1 MVSRVIIIVLDSLG
15 AGHAPDAAAY
25 GDEGANT
32 LVNMSRA
39 VPGGLRVPHLQALGL
54 GGITP
59 EPIVG
64 CPPARVP
71 LASFGRLIE
80 RSAGKDTTTGHWEMI
95 GIVTDHP
102 FPTFPHGF
110 PQDLMQRWADHVGV
124 DGWLH
129 NNVASGTEIIARLGM
144 QHIRTGLPIVY
155 TSADSV
161 FQIAAHEQYFGLERL
176 FRICEKTREL
186 LDPLRVA
193 RVIARPFI
201 GEDPATF
208 QRTANRHDYSLKP
221 PEPNDL
227 TRIRDAG
234 YPVTAIG
241 KIYDIFA
248 GSGITRSLRS
258 RSNREGMQLLTT
270 ELASRAP
277 GLYFLNLV
285 EFDMLYG
292 HRRDPIGYARALYE
306 FDCDLHYVLRSLD
319 HNDILIITA
328 DHGLDPTWP
337 GADHTRE
344 TVPFLLFQPGTVGEP
359 LGVRTGFCDVG
370 ATACNALRVPVASG
384 TPVPVL

>member
-1 MVSRVIIIVLDSLG
+1 MVDRVIIIVLDSVG

-39 VPGGLRVPHLQALGL
+39 LERGLYLPFLQAFGL

-64 CPPARVP
+64 CPPARTP

-80 RSAGKDTTTGHWEMI
+80 RSAGKDTTTGHWEMM
-95 GIVTDHP
+95 GIVTAEP
-102 FPTFPHGF
+102 FPTFPNGF
-110 PQDLMQRWADHVGV
+110 PQELMERWARAAGV

-129 NNVASGTEIIARLGM
+129 NNVASGTEIIARLGED
-144 QHIRTGLPIVY
+144 HVRTGLPIVY

-161 FQIAAHEQYFGLERL
+161 FQIAAHETHFGLERL
-176 FRICEKTREL
+176 YQICERTREL

-201 GEDPATF
+201 GDDAASFT
-208 QRTANRHDYSLKP
+208 RTANRHDYSLKP

-241 KIYDIFA
+241 KISDIFA
-248 GSGITRSLRS
+248 GSGITRSIRTH
-258 RSNREGMQLLTT
+258 SNREGIETLLA
-270 ELASRAP
+270 EMKPRVP
-277 GLYFLNLV
+277 GLYFVNLV
-285 EFDMLYG
+285 DFDMLYG
-292 HRRDPIGYARALYE
+292 HRRDVYGYVRALQE
-306 FDCDLHYVLRSLD
+306 FDRSL
-319 HNDILIITA
+319 HDIVLSMDYRDIMIITA

-337 GADHTRE
+337 GTDHTRE
-344 TVPFLLFQPGTVGEP
+344 TVPFLVFQTGTVGDP
-359 LGVRTGFCDVG
+359 LGVREGFCDVG
-370 ATACNALRVPVASG
+370 ATACKALRVPVVTG
-384 TPVPVL
+384 TPVPVM